1 MYFISL
7 IIFGQYIMVNLF
19 LTILIKNF
27 DETSLQWDIE
37 SSLNN
42 KKKKTEKVK
51 EILKKFYRFIC
62 S

>member
-37 SSLNN
+37 SSLSN

-51 EILKKFYRFIC
+51 EIVKKFYRFIC